1 MEGGAQAPEAGAA
14 DRRLWL
20 ARHGQTAYNL
30 EGRFQG
36 WLPVPLDAIGRRQ
49 AADLAEVVAR
59 LAPAALVCSD
69 IARAQ
74 ETAAIVGART
84 GIEPVVDARFAETGT
99 GDWTDRA
106 FADVIAEDPEGFARF
121 AALDL
126 DWGFPGGETFAH
138 QRARVLDGLADWHAR
153 GIPGHV
159 VIVCHGNTIRLA
171 TLGAGGVPDADRP
184 DNGSLVGL

>member
-1 MEGGAQAPEAGAA
+1 MDGGAQAPQAGAA

-36 WLPVPLDAIGRRQ
+36 WLPVPLDDTGRRQ
-49 AADLAEVVAR
+49 AAELAEVVAR
-59 LAPAALVCSD
+59 LTPAALVCSD
-69 IARAQ
+69 IARAR
-74 ETAAIVGART
+74 ETAGIVAARI
-84 GIEPVVDARFAETGT
+84 GVEPVVDARFAETET
-99 GDWTDRA
+99 GDWTDRT

-121 AALDL
+121 AALDP
-126 DWGFPGGETFAH
+126 DWGFPGGESFAE
-138 QRARVLDGLADWHAR
+138 QRARVLAGIADWRAR
-153 GIPGHV
+153 DVAGHV

-171 TLGAGGVPDADRP
+171 TLTPDGPATDRP

>member
-1 MEGGAQAPEAGAA
+1 MAGGAQASGAGAA

-36 WLPVPLDAIGRRQ
+36 WLPVPLDATGRAQ
-49 AADLAEVVAR
+49 ARELAEVVAR

-69 IARAQ
+69 IARAR
-74 ETAAIVGART
+74 ETAGIVAERIGL
-84 GIEPVVDARFAETGT
+84 EPVVDARFAETET
-99 GDWTDRA
+99 GDWTDRR
-106 FADVIAEDPEGFARF
+106 FADVIAEDPDGFARF
-121 AALDL
+121 AALDP
-126 DWGFPGGETFAH
+126 DWGFPGGESFAE
-138 QRARVLDGLADWHAR
+138 QRARVLAGLADWRERDIA
-153 GIPGHV
+153 GHV

-171 TLGAGGVPDADRP
+171 TLGTDGPADRP